1 MWFAQVVQAYLGYRV
16 VRAFLAPAEAADEA
30 LVRLKAIS
38 GATAEE
44 MRAVTD
50 FADAMAVATPFAFAQ
65 VVRGIEAAVRAG
77 LNLAQAM
84 EVVKA
89 ATGLAVAEGINLAEA
104 TEFLSQVMFSFQLRA
119 EDVGQALNMI
129 FEAARQSPYTF
140 GQIRYALSLTMASA
154 SALNQSLESV
164 LALISI
170 FGKAGVPAAQAA
182 TMINQAFTRLGDP
195 ETMQFIEGIL
205 EYGSTLPEVLERI
218 GGEMPVLFDIEKG
231 LGDVGEA
238 LIAAAQTIAVMR
250 EEAQKEGWL
259 GEFDRALMMIL
270 YRVFGIRNIRAFLTL
285 SRVSLEEYRALR
297 DTIAKASGAVEEYT
311 QTVYASWQTTRQ
323 WASSAFANIRRLFGA
338 EMIQFFNPILRFIGE
353 FVNGLFL
360 IGRQVPLVTALL
372 GGLSAFVGTFISGAA
387 AISSFVVVLSLLQ
400 GKLRDL
406 GQRLLEAGELAGKI
420 PETIAA
426 AGPLAVGRWYVIGR
440 YIPTLRRLAS
450 LALFVSFAFS
460 AWRVAATGATQ
471 SIEGLGEA
479 LSSLAQKT
487 GLGRIAGRM
496 ALWFQQAITNPRG
509 AFQAFF
515 GGIIRMAIYSLEWF
529 GKVIKGTV
537 DLIVKVFRTAGWVI
551 SKVGYGIK
559 YAVSWVVGL
568 GDVEA
573 GAKRLH
579 GIMRVLG
586 QIFGFLLMAT
596 AARWIWRN
604 VVISGVRSLLAV
616 IKALLLGF
624 KVLGKEIPG
633 LPILAARAVGIVV
646 RNIRA
651 IWHLLVRGF
660 GYWREFRRIHGPFRA
675 FLDLAAFVFKEL
687 GQYLLRHFGKPAW
700 QAIKNLIRIAWQYI
714 MTLLV
719 EAGLKRRQT
728 QQQKI
733 SLGLTAAQGIFGWLG
748 GGALGR
754 IGGWLGRAGGALGG
768 LLGKA
773 WGAIGGLFA
782 KLGGLLGKVGGAG
795 GGLFAK
801 LGWFLGKAG
810 GAIGG
815 LFAKLG
821 GLLSKAGGASGGLFA
836 KLGGFLGRAGGAIGG
851 LFAKLGGFLAPLVP
865 HLWWIIPLIALLG
878 GLGYGIYR
886 LVTRPKP
893 APAPATTYQPVPPVT
908 AGPAYATMNVNIA
921 PTIIVPQGT
930 TAEQAQAIMAQL
942 EPQIVDLFKRLTWN
956 EQLTTLERNMRAGLL
971 TGVA

>member
-1 MWFAQVVQAYLGYRV
+1 
-16 VRAFLAPAEAADEA
+16 
-30 LVRLKAIS
+30 
-38 GATAEE
+38 
-44 MRAVTD
+44 
-50 FADAMAVATPFAFAQ
+50 
-65 VVRGIEAAVRAG
+65 
-77 LNLAQAM
+77 
-84 EVVKA
+84 
-89 ATGLAVAEGINLAEA
+89 
-104 TEFLSQVMFSFQLRA
+104 
-119 EDVGQALNMI
+119 
-129 FEAARQSPYTF
+129 
-140 GQIRYALSLTMASA
+140 
-154 SALNQSLESV
+154 
-164 LALISI
+164 
-170 FGKAGVPAAQAA
+170 
-182 TMINQAFTRLGDP
+182 
-195 ETMQFIEGIL
+195 
-205 EYGSTLPEVLERI
+205 
-218 GGEMPVLFDIEKG
+218 
-231 LGDVGEA
+231 
-238 LIAAAQTIAVMR
+238 
-250 EEAQKEGWL
+250 
-259 GEFDRALMMIL
+259 MMIL

-323 WASSAFANIRRLFGA
+323 WAASAFANIRRLFGA
-338 EMIQFFNPILRFIGE
+338 EMIRFFNPILRFIGE

-406 GQRLLEAGELAGKI
+406 GQRLLETGELAGKI

-426 AGPLAVGRWYVIGR
+426 AGPLAVGRWYVLGR

-460 AWRVAATGATQ
+460 AWRIAATGATR

-496 ALWFQQAITNPRG
+496 ALWFQQALTNPRT
-509 AFQAFF
+509 AVQAFL
-515 GGIIRMAIYSLEWF
+515 GGMIRMVIYSLEWF
-529 GKVIKGTV
+529 GKLIKGTV
-537 DLIVKVFRTAGWVI
+537 DLIVAIFQKAGWVI
-551 SKVGYGIK
+551 AQIRYGIRH
-559 YAVSWVVGL
+559 AAAWILGL
-568 GDVEA
+568 GDVEV
-573 GAKRLH
+573 GMKRLEAFFQGWH
-579 GIMRVLG
+579 GVLRVLG
-586 QIFGFLLMAT
+586 QIFSFLLMAT

-604 VVISGVRSLLAV
+604 VVISGVRSILAA

-624 KVLGKEIPG
+624 KLFGKEIPG

-651 IWHLLVRGF
+651 IWHLLMMGF
-660 GYWREFRRIHGPFRA
+660 GKWREFRRIHGPFRA

-687 GQYLLRHFGKPAW
+687 GQYLLRHFGRPAW

-719 EAGLKRRQT
+719 EAGLKRKQT
-728 QQQKI
+728 QQQGI
-733 SLGLTAAQGIFGWLG
+733 MLGLTAAQGIFGWLG
-748 GGALGR
+748 GGVLGK

-773 WGAIGGLFA
+773 GGAIGGA
-782 KLGGLLGKVGGAG
+782 LGKVGGAL
-795 GGLFAK
+795 GGLF
-801 LGWFLGKAG
+801 
-810 GAIGG
+810 
-815 LFAKLG
+815 
-821 GLLSKAGGASGGLFA
+821 
-836 KLGGFLGRAGGAIGG
+836 GG